1 MAGNISSAV
10 KPLPSL
16 PPPPHTTIIDPRS
29 AQSTSPVSSV
39 RGHCAK
45 LCSNGDGV
53 TLICL
58 SPLLHTLARYTTCIV
73 VPYRYGVIPRRTVTN
88 PPRRGSIDLPTDRPS
103 QGSIDPRRRDT
114 QVLTDTPNEPLLAS
128 HGVSLNPDSHRQRLE
143 LASLT

>member
-29 AQSTSPVSSV
+29 AQSTSPVSPV

-58 SPLLHTLARYTTCIV
+58 SPLLHTPARYTTCIV
-73 VPYRYGVIPRRTVTN
+73 VPHRYGVIPRCTVTN
-88 PPRRGSIDLPTDRPS
+88 PPRRGSIEPPTKR
-103 QGSIDPRRRDT
+103 SIDRSSATRNTHPVRHRI
-114 QVLTDTPNEPLLAS
+114 TPCSS
-128 HGVSLNPDSHRQRLE
+128 HGVPPASLNPDRHRQRLE